1 MSFLFNIVTKCVKD
15 VFNKLICY
23 SNPKMEL
30 LTKTEGNP
38 WMVDKLEEFL
48 YFCCPECDE
57 KSQMKDS
64 FLQHALFTHPNVS
77 PFQFIV
83 LHVPI

>member
-1 MSFLFNIVTKCVKD
+1 
-15 VFNKLICY
+15 
-23 SNPKMEL
+23 MEMF
-30 LTKTEGNP
+30 TKTEGNP

-77 PFQFIV
+77 PFKFIV